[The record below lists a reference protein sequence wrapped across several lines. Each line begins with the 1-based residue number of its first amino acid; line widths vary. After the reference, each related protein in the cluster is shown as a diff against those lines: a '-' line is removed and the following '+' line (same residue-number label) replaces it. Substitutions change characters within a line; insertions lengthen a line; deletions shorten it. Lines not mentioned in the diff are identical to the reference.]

1 MRTIYWNF
9 YRIDNVNQMAR
20 VETFDNLENNLN

>member
-9 YRIDNVNQMAR
+9 YRIDNGNQTAR
-20 VETFDNLENNLN
+20 VETFDNLESNLN